1 MKDSKDLV
9 RFLDAQNQVYLKAIA
24 ELRTGQ
30 KLTNW
35 MDFIFPHI
43 KGLDHSNTDQHFTLV
58 NLEEATAYLAHPV
71 LGKHLIQISQILL
84 EIENKSVHEIFSTPD
99 DIKLCSCMT
108 LFAQVNN
115 TNPVFEQVLKKYY
128 FGEFN
133 NLTLELLAQK
143 SNI

>member
-35 MDFIFPHI
+35 MNFIFPHI
-43 KGLDHSNTDQHFTLV
+43 RGLDQSNTDQHYTLA
-58 NLEEATAYLAHPV
+58 NLEEATEYLAHPV

-84 EIENKSVHEIFSTPD
+84 EIENKTVGEIFGTPD

-108 LFAQVNN
+108 LFAQITN
-115 TNPVFEQVLKKYY
+115 TNPVFEQVVKKYY
-128 FGEFN
+128 LGEFN
-133 NLTLELLAQK
+133 NSTLELLAKK